1 MMYNAST
8 FNNKK
13 KHDIKLRGSQVVP
26 FVDQRGLVKQKFNDL
41 RTNGLDVY
49 FNLTKDMTGSFLSNQ
64 F

>member
-8 FNNKK
+8 FNKK
-13 KHDIKLRGSQVVP
+13 IHDIKLRESQVVP

-49 FNLTKDMTGSFLSNQ
+49 LI
-64 F
+64 